1 MSEQILGPEG
11 SKPPKH
17 AAEAEEERQ
26 PDPAALVAAAMR
38 EMAEPKD
45 GIAPT
50 PVWLML
56 FFFVLAGWSGY
67 YIANNA
73 GAFRSDV
80 YNEHF
85 TQGGAAPEK
94 APPADPTVLG
104 RQTFNVCMQCHQDTG
119 KGLPGTYPPL
129 VGSPIVLGDPA
140 TPIRILLHGLQGD
153 VTVEGATYNG
163 QMPSWDRFSDE
174 QIAAVLTYVRGAWT
188 NQASAVDPKLV
199 AAIRQQT
206 TARGLPWTWPELEVA
221 AKTPV
226 NVAPAAPPAAA
237 SLAPARAGAK
247 PLAK

>member
-1 MSEQILGPEG
+1 MSERILDPDN
-11 SKPPKH
+11 SRPPKR
-17 AAEAEEERQ
+17 AAEAEEKRH

-85 TQGGAAPEK
+85 IQGAAPLEK
-94 APPADPTVLG
+94 PPPADPMVLG

-140 TPIRILLHGLQGD
+140 TPVRILLHGLQGG

-199 AAIRQQT
+199 TAIRQQT
-206 TARGLPWTWPELEVA
+206 TERAQPWTWPELEVA

-226 NVAPAAPPAAA
+226 NVAAPAPPA
-237 SLAPARAGAK
+237 PAGAK
-247 PLAK
+247 PPSK

>member
-1 MSEQILGPEG
+1 MSEQILGPDG
-11 SKPPKH
+11 SPPPKR
-17 AAEAEEERQ
+17 AAEAEEKRQ

-67 YIANNA
+67 YIATNA
-73 GAFRSDV
+73 AAFRSDV

-85 TQGGAAPEK
+85 IQGAAPLEK
-94 APPADPTVLG
+94 PPPVDPMVLG

-119 KGLPGTYPPL
+119 KGIPGTYPPL

-140 TPIRILLHGLQGD
+140 TPVRILLHGLQGNI
-153 VTVEGATYNG
+153 TVEGATYNG

-174 QIAAVLTYVRGAWT
+174 QIAAVLTYVRGSWT
-188 NQASAVDPKLV
+188 NEGSAVDPKLV
-199 AAIRQQT
+199 TAIRQQT
-206 TARGLPWTWPELEVA
+206 AGRTQPWTWLELQDA
-221 AKTPV
+221 AKQPV
-226 NVAPAAPPAAA
+226 SAAPP
-237 SLAPARAGAK
+237 GAK
-247 PLAK
+247 VPAK